1 MDRMIHTALN
11 SIKNLYDV
19 RMSTA
24 QNLSSVDIPGYR
36 SDLPNDG
43 GSAFV
48 QALDQASA
56 RVFNLETGKAGFS
69 DIQGTPKHTGLK
81 TDISIVS
88 EGYFY
93 VQPISPNAEIALS
106 RRGDFGLSVDG
117 FLVNGAD
124 EKVLDTNLQPIELPP
139 FTDIMIS
146 NIGEISI
153 EPFSGPPGQFVTSGV
168 IGLTSALNEKLTKH
182 ADTHIRRFDGTV
194 PDPDQ
199 RVTLAQGMLE
209 ASNVNTVNELVAS
222 LEMQRQFEMS
232 VKFIKLAEDIDRGG
246 AELMRLPQN

>member
-1 MDRMIHTALN
+1 MDRMIYTALN
-11 SIKNLYDV
+11 SVKNLHDV

-24 QNLSSVDIPGYR
+24 QNLSSVDIPGFR
-36 SDLPNDG
+36 KDLPNDG

-69 DIQGTPKHTGLK
+69 DIQGALKQTGLK

-88 EGYFY
+88 NGYFY
-93 VQPISPNAEIALS
+93 VQPTDANTEIALS
-106 RRGDFGLSVDG
+106 RRGDLALNVEG
-117 FLVNGAD
+117 FLINGAG
-124 EKVLDTNLQPIELPP
+124 EKMLDANFQPIELRP
-139 FTDIMIS
+139 FTDIKFS

-153 EPFSGPPGQFVTSGV
+153 EPLDGPPGKFVFSGL

-182 ADTHIRRFDGTV
+182 ADGQIRRFDGSV
-194 PDPDQ
+194 PEPDQ
-199 RVTLAQGMLE
+199 GAVISQGMLE
-209 ASNVNTVNELVAS
+209 AANVDTVSELVAS
-222 LEMQRQFEMS
+222 LDAQRQFEMS

>member
-1 MDRMIHTALN
+1 MDRMIFTALN
-11 SIKNLYDV
+11 SIKNLHDI
-19 RMSTA
+19 RISTA
-24 QNLSSVDIPGYR
+24 HNLSSVDIPGYR
-36 SDLPNDG
+36 SDLPNEG

-69 DIQGTPKHTGLK
+69 DIQGTLKQTGLK

-88 EGYFY
+88 DGYFY
-93 VQPISPNAEIALS
+93 VQPNSVDAEISLS
-106 RRGDFGLSVDG
+106 RRGDLGLNADG

-124 EKVLDTNLQPIELPP
+124 EKMLDANLQPIELPP
-139 FTDIMIS
+139 FTDIRIS
-146 NIGEISI
+146 DIGEILI
-153 EPFSGPPGQFVTSGV
+153 EPFSGPPGQFVASGV
-168 IGLTSALNEKLTKH
+168 LGLTSALNEKLTKH
-182 ADTHIRRFDGTV
+182 ADHQIRRFDGTV

-199 RVTLAQGMLE
+199 KVTVAQGMLE

-222 LEMQRQFEMS
+222 LEMQRQFEMN

>member
-153 EPFSGPPGQFVTSGV
+153 EPLSGPPGQFVLSGT